1 MFRAF
6 SLIESITTL
15 TILVIAFYFIS
26 PTLFQFSDKIKL
38 NNEIEQIKSFV
49 YQIQTQARYTKQRY
63 SLSISQPTS
72 KSFCFIAV
80 KKESS
85 KQIACDC
92 FNLSTCSSKE
102 YQTYYS
108 QNSNVILKNKSL
120 YPNVFMNID
129 GISAKLESKCINVRL
144 NDESDILQF
153 DQNGVIYVMPKAK
166 RSSCKE

>member
-15 TILVIAFYFIS
+15 TLFVIAFYFIS
-26 PTLFQFSDKIKL
+26 PSLFQFSDKIKL

-49 YQIQTQARYTKQRY
+49 YQIQSQARYTKQNY
-63 SLSISQPTS
+63 SLSISQPVS
-72 KSFCFIAV
+72 QKFCLIAV

-85 KQIACDC
+85 KQIPCDC
-92 FNLSTCSSKE
+92 FNLSSCTAKE

-108 QNSNVILKNKSL
+108 QNSNVILRNRSL
-120 YPNVFMNID
+120 YPRVFMNID
-129 GISAKLESKCINVRL
+129 GVSAKLESKCINMRL
-144 NDESDILQF
+144 NDESEILQF

-166 RSSCKE
+166 RSSCRE